1 MPSDLQLSVVNTG
14 SFALDGGAMLG
25 RVPKALWEKQMPADS
40 RNRIKMTMRCLLA
53 RWKDESGRQRA
64 LLVDNG
70 AGDKW
75 TDKQKDIY
83 AFQPNPN
90 AWRDANAKPEDI
102 TDVLL
107 THLHF
112 DHCGGSTKYAERA
125 EGGHL
130 KSEGEKSATHASGLI
145 PHPSEIVPAFSNAQ
159 YFIGKE
165 HRAYV
170 RHPSLLDRASFMP
183 ENYEPL
189 EKRGRVK
196 LVEPPLSP
204 WPHVQLL
211 QFFGHTRGIVLP
223 LITVGDK
230 IIFFAGD
237 LIPTR
242 LHVRLAWI
250 MGYDL
255 DADET
260 LGEKSYILE
269 MAANNRWGIF
279 FEHDYDTELVTVK
292 RDREDFAI
300 ERTWKLDEFLNS

>member
-1 MPSDLQLSVVNTG
+1 
-14 SFALDGGAMLG
+14 
-25 RVPKALWEKQMPADS
+25 
-40 RNRIKMTMRCLLA
+40 
-53 RWKDESGRQRA
+53 
-64 LLVDNG
+64 
-70 AGDKW
+70 
-75 TDKQKDIY
+75 
-83 AFQPNPN
+83 
-90 AWRDANAKPEDI
+90 
-102 TDVLL
+102 
-107 THLHF
+107 
-112 DHCGGSTKYAERA
+112 
-125 EGGHL
+125 
-130 KSEGEKSATHASGLI
+130 
-145 PHPSEIVPAFSNAQ
+145 
-159 YFIGKE
+159 
-165 HRAYV
+165 
-170 RHPSLLDRASFMP
+170 MP